1 MGEITFSNNCS
12 YVTSICVLASVVIH
26 REGESKLTCIVV
38 IYPHCFV
45 LRYQLSDCYFFAVDV
60 VQNLVC
66 ELKMHSTYF
75 HQDFQNTVS
84 PLLLTSLM
92 MKNAYTVSVDSV
104 CHSSAALL
112 HTDFSGST

>member
-1 MGEITFSNNCS
+1 LLF
-12 YVTSICVLASVVIH
+12 
-26 REGESKLTCIVV
+26 
-38 IYPHCFV
+38 
-45 LRYQLSDCYFFAVDV
+45 FFAVDV

-112 HTDFSGST
+112 HTDFSGSTWWKWKDTVLYWDINRFCICTIKWSM